1 MVLELMIQPEKRVGE
16 NLSARRQ
23 QRALFMHC
31 FVCLIEDIK
40 KQCKAWQCFVFVF
53 FGRDESN
60 ARVVLKTVEASRWGI
75 TSYISAG

>member
-1 MVLELMIQPEKRVGE
+1 
-16 NLSARRQ
+16 
-23 QRALFMHC
+23 MHC

-40 KQCKAWQCFVFVF
+40 NQCKAWQCFVFAF